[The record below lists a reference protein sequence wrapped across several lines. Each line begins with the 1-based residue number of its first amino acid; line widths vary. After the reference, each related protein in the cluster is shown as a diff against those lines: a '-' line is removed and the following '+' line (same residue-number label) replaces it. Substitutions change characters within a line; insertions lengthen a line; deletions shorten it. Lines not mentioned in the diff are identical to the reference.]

1 MENATVPSFY
11 LFGEPPRPVG
21 DQFLHL
27 EDLDDRTRPN
37 DWNIRPHVHANL
49 NHVFHIARGGGDLRV
64 ESRVIPFSAPCLLL
78 IPAGVVHGLS
88 YEVETSGSVLTV
100 SEAYL
105 RELIRREPEFASL
118 FAEPSCVPIARPA
131 VVSDILSRLAREVSW
146 EAPGHAAAVEAL
158 LMSLFV
164 DALRRLAVTASARPA
179 LGPHAE
185 LVARFRARVEDRY
198 RMGDTVEDYAH
209 AGGQPQA
216 AARRLPARGRR
227 PAAED
232 PAGPHRARGQADAA
246 LFQHDDSRGGLP
258 PRLRRSRLL
267 LALLRQG
274 RGNLG
279 ARVPQRSRRSMT
291 SF

>member
-21 DQFLHL
+21 DRFLHL

-49 NHVFHIARGGGDLRV
+49 NHVFHIARGGGNLRV
-64 ESRVIPFSAPCLLL
+64 ESRIIPFSAPCLLL

-105 RELIRREPEFASL
+105 RELIRREREFASL

-164 DALRRLAVTASARPA
+164 DTLRRLAVTASARPA

-198 RMGDTVEDYAH
+198 RMGDTVEDYAQALAVSPKQLRAACLRA
-209 AGGQPQA
+209 AGA
-216 AARRLPARGRR
+216 APLKILQDRIALEAKRMLLYSNMTI
-227 PAAED
+227 AEVGYHLGFAD
-232 PAGPHRARGQADAA
+232 PAYFSRFFAKAAGTSARA
-246 LFQHDDSRGGLP
+246 F
-258 PRLRRSRLL
+258 RSE
-267 LALLRQG
+267 A
-274 RGNLG
+274 G
-279 ARVPQRSRRSMT
+279 AQ
-291 SF
+291 